1 MVEKPPPRQGAW
13 VPFLVWEDSTCP
25 GRTKRVGHNWVYKS
39 KTCAPK
45 QREATA
51 VRSQCTTTKQQPHLP
66 QIEKTCAQQQWSNAA
81 KNEFKKKKSLHLHS
95 REHRFHSWLGAKI
108 PNARQCGKKKKK
120 SLDASYY
127 HEHPVNCKLMNCGV
141 QLTGN
146 PPRFQEDSS
155 SSPLTPRGHTAVL
168 FSRIH
173 FYPKFFYRMSTD
185 CNRLFFLSLF
195 SKGKGLK

>member
-1 MVEKPPPRQGAW
+1 M
-13 VPFLVWEDSTCP
+13 
-25 GRTKRVGHNWVYKS
+25 
-39 KTCAPK
+39 
-45 QREATA
+45 
-51 VRSQCTTTKQQPHLP
+51 RSQCTTTKRQPHLP

-81 KNEFKKKKSLHLHS
+81 KNEFKKKKKVSTSIPGNTGSIPDWELRS
-95 REHRFHSWLGAKI
+95 RMPGSMG
-108 PNARQCGKKKKK
+108 KKKK
-120 SLDASYY
+120 SLYASYY

-155 SSPLTPRGHTAVL
+155 SSPLTPRGHTEVL